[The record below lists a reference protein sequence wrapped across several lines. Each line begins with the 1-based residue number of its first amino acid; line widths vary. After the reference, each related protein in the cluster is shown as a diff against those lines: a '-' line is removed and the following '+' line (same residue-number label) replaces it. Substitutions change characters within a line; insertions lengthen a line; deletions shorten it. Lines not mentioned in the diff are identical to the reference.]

1 MSDIDTT
8 KIDLTKIIKDFID
21 FQKWLE
27 EQQKQEPKEIKRDK
41 KSRGGSIGSIGSMM
55 DVPLYTNP
63 YTIRRAIES
72 VRQSFADGGA
82 PTDNDQL
89 IGQLQ
94 FLIGALQGSSYLNQK
109 DLDLLLQLREELKLL
124 QDKK

>member
-41 KSRGGSIGSIGSMM
+41 KSRGGSIGSMM